1 MTAKRESGLSRW
13 ARRKAAVQ
21 SEQDLETP
29 KRGAALPAGAAGTAA
44 TQDEYSPREAAV
56 QTAEPATPDTET
68 VPADLPDLDTLDYES
83 DYAGFLSKDVSDAVR
98 NIALRKLWRSNPL
111 LANVDGLVDY
121 DDDFTDAAT
130 VVEGM
135 KSVYRIGRGMVQDDD
150 EIAEAPDTEEVDAS
164 QEGAAEAVPPDEPA
178 TGEPETVSDAPTVAE
193 EQIVAEE
200 TTNTASRDD
209 KSGGTA

>member
-1 MTAKRESGLSRW
+1 MTTKGESGLSRW

-29 KRGAALPAGAAGTAA
+29 KRGAALPASA
-44 TQDEYSPREAAV
+44 TGSPATDEQTPAPKAAV
-56 QTAEPATPDTET
+56 ATADPADRNAEG

-135 KSVYRIGRGMVQDDD
+135 KSAYRIGRGMVQDED
-150 EIAEAPDTEEVDAS
+150 EGKEEAEVADAAEADAS
-164 QEGAAEAVPPDEPA
+164 QDGADETAPLAETADD
-178 TGEPETVSDAPTVAE
+178 EPETVSDAPTVAE
-193 EQIVAEE
+193 DSTE
-200 TTNTASRDD
+200 TDD
-209 KSGGTA
+209 PDEGPGGTA